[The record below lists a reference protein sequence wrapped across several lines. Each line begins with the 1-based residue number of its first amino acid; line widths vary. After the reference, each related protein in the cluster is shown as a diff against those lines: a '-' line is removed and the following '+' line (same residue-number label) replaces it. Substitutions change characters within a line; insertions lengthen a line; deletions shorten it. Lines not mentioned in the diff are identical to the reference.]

1 MIDLHTHT
9 LLSDG
14 ALLPAELI
22 RRAEAIGYSAIAITD
37 HVDISNFD
45 FVIPR
50 IVKACHKAAE
60 QYNNITVIPGAELT
74 HINPA
79 DIPLLVSE
87 SRALGARLIVV
98 HGETIVEP
106 VSPGTNRKA
115 LESAIDILA
124 HPGLITDD
132 EVQLAKERHIML
144 EVSAR
149 KGHCLTNGHV
159 VKLARQYGAMLIL
172 NTDAHAPEDLLSAE
186 QAQNIARGAGL
197 TAADFQLMLQNSMA
211 LVRRIREENL
221 HIGGNT

>member
-22 RRAEAIGYSAIAITD
+22 RRAEAIGYTAIAITD
-37 HVDISNFD
+37 HIDVSNFD

-50 IVKACHKAAE
+50 IVKACQKAAE
-60 QYNNITVIPGAELT
+60 QCNNITVIPGAELT

-79 DIPLLVSE
+79 DIPFLVNE
-87 SRALGARLIVV
+87 SRALGACLIVV

-115 LESAIDILA
+115 LESEIDILA

-132 EVQLAKERHIML
+132 EVKLAKERHIML

-149 KGHCLTNGHV
+149 KGHCFTNGHV
-159 VKLARQYGAMLIL
+159 VKLAQHYGAPLIL
-172 NTDAHAPEDLLSAE
+172 NTDAHAPEDLLTCK
-186 QAQNIARGAGL
+186 QAQNIACGAGL
-197 TAADFQLMLQNSMA
+197 TQEDFQHLLQNSRQ
-211 LVRRIREENL
+211 LIQRI
-221 HIGGNT
+221 I